1 MTRSTADRV
10 ADVRR
15 LLAAA
20 EQVFRHRARFVP
32 DLVRTTGLS
41 PEGVE
46 LGFASLEREAADP
59 ELLALVA
66 AAGDASSV
74 HVILS
79 ANVFVAPLRALALAR
94 AAAAHVTVRPSP
106 RDPTLTRALVEAAG
120 GDAIAIV
127 DARDPPASAGEVHVY
142 GRDATIAEV
151 RARARPGAIV
161 RGHGAGMG
169 VAVVTKH
176 ADVEVAA
183 GALARDVVAFD
194 QRGCLSPRIALV
206 EGDDARGEAFA
217 LALHER
223 LAAWGEGVPR
233 GLLPD
238 QERADATRWRE
249 ALAFA
254 GQVWS
259 GAEHVVALARA
270 GSPLTVAPPGRHVL
284 VAAERRVEDVAARI
298 APLERYI
305 VAVGTDDEPTVRP
318 LVPSHARVGP
328 LGRMQ
333 RPPLDGPVDRR
344 LGRSV

>member
-1 MTRSTADRV
+1 VTRSAADRV
-10 ADVRR
+10 ADVRL
-15 LLAAA
+15 LLAGA
-20 EQVFRHRARFVP
+20 EQVFRERARFVP

-41 PEGVE
+41 PEGVD
-46 LGFASLEREAADP
+46 LGFASLERGATDR

-66 AAGDASSV
+66 AAGDAASV

-106 RDPTLTRALVEAAG
+106 RDPTLTRALVAAAG
-120 GDAIAIV
+120 DGAISIV
-127 DARDPPASAGEVHVY
+127 DARDPAESASEIHVY

-169 VAVVTKH
+169 IAVVTKD
-176 ADVEVAA
+176 ADVRAA
-183 GALARDVVAFD
+183 AEALACDVVAFD
-194 QRGCLSPRIALV
+194 QRGCLSPRIVLV

-223 LAAWGEGVPR
+223 LAAWGERVPR
-233 GLLPD
+233 GLLAD

-249 ALAFA
+249 ALEFA
-254 GQVWS
+254 GHVWS
-259 GAEHVVALARA
+259 GADHLVALALA

-284 VAAERRVEDVAARI
+284 VAAERRVAGVAARI
-298 APLERYI
+298 APLGPFI

-328 LGRMQ
+328 LGSMQ

-344 LGRSV
+344 VGRSV